1 MPPKVYELHRTRV
14 FECSEDGP
22 SLGTSQDA
30 VTLIGEAR
38 SQDATLVAIPAARLA
53 PDFFRLRTGMA
64 GDMLQKFVMYGVRV
78 AILGDITEPIAASTA
93 LRDFVIES
101 NRGNAIW
108 FVPTVAHLE
117 KRLAEI
123 PTHLNEPQ

>member
-1 MPPKVYELHRTRV
+1 MRSGRQA
-14 FECSEDGP
+14 
-22 SLGTSQDA
+22 LGNAQDA

-38 SQDATLVAIPAARLA
+38 SQGATLVAIPVARLA

-78 AILGDITEPIAASTA
+78 AMVGDIAQQVEASTA

-101 NRGNAIW
+101 NRGDAIW
-108 FVPTVAHLE
+108 FVATVGELE
-117 KRLAEI
+117 KRLAGLA
-123 PTHLNEPQ
+123 PVP